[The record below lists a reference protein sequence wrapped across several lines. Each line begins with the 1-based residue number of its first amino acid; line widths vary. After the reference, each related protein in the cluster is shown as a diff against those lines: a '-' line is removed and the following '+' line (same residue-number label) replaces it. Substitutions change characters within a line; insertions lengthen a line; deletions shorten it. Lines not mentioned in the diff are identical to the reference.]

1 MMPRALIALLLLAAA
16 PAPAERQ
23 SERDLMV
30 LTVKNLAAT
39 AGIRPARALD
49 TRVLAA
55 MREVPR
61 HAFVP
66 EAVRRHA
73 YENRP
78 LPIGHEATISQ
89 PYIVALMT
97 DLLDPRSEHRVLEV
111 GTGSGYQAAIL
122 SRLVRTVHS
131 IEIVEPLARRAAA
144 DLSALGFANVTV
156 RAGDGYAGWPDRAPF
171 DRIVVTA
178 GADHIPQPLVD
189 QLAPGGRMVIPVGRT
204 PETLQLT
211 LVTKDARSRIRKR
224 QVLPVNFV
232 PLTRSPPP
240 AQPPRAL

>member
-1 MMPRALIALLLLAAA
+1 MMPRALIALLLLAAT
-16 PAPAERQ
+16 PAPVERQ

-66 EAVRRHA
+66 EAVRRQA

-78 LPIGHEATISQ
+78 LPIGYEATISQ

-97 DLLDPRSEHRVLEV
+97 DLLDPRREHRVLEV

-144 DLSALGFANVTV
+144 DLSALGFANVSV

-171 DRIVVTA
+171 DSIIVTA

-189 QLAPGGRMVIPVGRT
+189 QLAPGGRMVIPVGPDPDR
-204 PETLQLT
+204 LQLT
-211 LVTKDARSRIRKR
+211 LVTKDARGRIRKR

-232 PLTRSPPP
+232 PLTRAAA
-240 AQPPRAL
+240 AQ

>member
-1 MMPRALIALLLLAAA
+1 MMPRALLALLLLAAA

-55 MREVPR
+55 MRDVPR

-97 DLLDPRSEHRVLEV
+97 DLLDARREHRVLEV

-122 SRLVRTVHS
+122 SKLVRTVHS

-144 DLSALGFANVTV
+144 DLAALGFANVTV
-156 RAGDGYAGWPDRAPF
+156 RAGDGYAGWPDQAPF

-189 QLAPGGRMVIPVGRT
+189 QLAPGGRMVIPVGHT
-204 PETLQLT
+204 PDSLKLT
-211 LVTKDARSRIRKR
+211 LVTKDASGRIRKR

-232 PLTRSPPP
+232 PLTRAAA
-240 AQPPRAL
+240 AQ